1 MKFHNNYSYRPPTGM
16 IKYLLI
22 MKLIFVILTV
32 TILHAS
38 ANSFG
43 QSVSIRENNIA
54 LVNAINEIR
63 KQTGY
68 DFFYNDRL
76 IDNAKKVD
84 LNLKNVS
91 IDEALK
97 ACFADQD
104 LIYTIDDK
112 IVTIKPKEVSIVNKI
127 INYLALI
134 EVKGLILDEKGQ
146 PLPGATVIAKGT
158 SKSVITD
165 AEGRF
170 ILSADQGS
178 TLVVIYVGYKKKEI
192 QVQSNSVT
200 IQMVPDVANLDQV
213 QVIAYGTTTRRL
225 NTGTVAKI
233 KGEDIRNQPVENPVL
248 ALSGRLPGVQI
259 TQASGNPGA
268 PVSVIIRGKSSL
280 GASSEPLYV
289 IDGVPFAHAL
299 GNVTFATGTSAQT
312 LGGLMSGT
320 AGTSPFVNINPADIE
335 SMEVLKDADA
345 TAIYGSRGANGVVL
359 ITTRRAKAGKTTLD
373 FSFNSG
379 WSRPSRL
386 PKMLNT
392 QQYVAMRKEA
402 FKNDGIVPT
411 TANATDLMVWDTTR
425 YTDWTKLLLDKTARS
440 YDSQL
445 RLSGGGQQTQFSLAA
460 GYHRETPPYYG
471 NMYDDRVNLHSNI
484 NHRSS
489 DDKFSVSFNAT
500 YSTDKNNFV
509 TSDILN
515 GINTIPNAPY
525 PIDSHGNLVWRDQG
539 INFTNPLSYTEKKY
553 IGLTENM
560 LSSINMGYNIANGLR
575 LKLDAGFNLL
585 KLDQTTTNPLK
596 SQSPFNTNA
605 ISSAEFFNQSQKNWI
620 AEPQAEY
627 TKQWGK
633 SHLQVLAGGSFQEQE
648 GSNERISASGYT
660 NDELLLT
667 PGPAATKSV
676 TSSYSKY
683 RYTAGFGR
691 ISYNWAGKYLVN
703 ISARRDGSSRFGP
716 GKQFGNFGAIGTAWI
731 FSEESFMK
739 NLSFLSFGKLRA
751 SMGVTGNDRVGNYQY
766 ISQWLPTSAAVPY
779 QGTSGIYPYNLE
791 NPDYAWERNKKWE
804 MAMELSFL
812 NDRIY
817 VSADYYLN
825 RTDNQ
830 LTGLT
835 LPSQVGYSYVNAN
848 RDAILQNSGWEL
860 MLNTTNIQSKEFS
873 WKTSFNLTI
882 PRNKLIAYPGLEDTY
897 YASVWSI
904 GQPVTISKW
913 IKYEGVDPSTGL
925 HKLTGTSL
933 PKDQTEVY
941 DLAQRYY
948 GGLQNT
954 LSYKGFTLDFFFHF
968 VNKLGK
974 TSILFNAPGTRSNQ
988 SIEVLDR
995 WQKPGD
1001 ITNVQ
1006 RFTTTGTAAT
1016 NYSYYANYS
1025 DARIS
1030 NASFIRLK
1038 NISLSYQ
1045 LDKKLAQK
1053 VKAENIRM
1061 YLQAQNLF
1069 TISPYKIGDPET
1081 MSFNSMPPLSTMTAG
1096 LQVMF

>member
-1 MKFHNNYSYRPPTGM
+1 MKFHNNYSYRHVRM
-16 IKYLLI
+16 VKYLLI
-22 MKLIFVILTV
+22 MKLTFVMLTV
-32 TILHAS
+32 TILQVS

-43 QSVSIRENNIA
+43 QSVSIRENNVT

-84 LNLKNVS
+84 LNLKNAS
-91 IDEALK
+91 IEEALR
-97 ACFADQD
+97 ACFVNQN
-104 LIYTIDDK
+104 LIYTVEDK
-112 IVTIKPKEVSIVNKI
+112 IVTIKPKEENIVDKIVN
-127 INYLALI
+127 YFTMVD
-134 EVKGLILDEKGQ
+134 VKGIVLDEKGQ
-146 PLPGATVIAKGT
+146 PLPGATVILKGT
-158 SKSVITD
+158 SKSVMSD

-170 ILSADQGS
+170 MISADLGS
-178 TLVVIYVGYKKKEI
+178 TLEIIFLGYKKKEVQI
-192 QVQSNSVT
+192 QSNAIT
-200 IQMVPDVANLDQV
+200 IQMVADIANLDQV

-233 KGEDIRNQPVENPVL
+233 KGEEIRNQPVENAAL
-248 ALSGRLPGVQI
+248 ALSGRMPGVQI
-259 TQASGNPGA
+259 TQTTGLAGS

-299 GNVTFATGTSAQT
+299 GNVTFASGTSAQT
-312 LGGLMSGT
+312 MGGLLNAT

-359 ITTRRAKAGKTTLD
+359 ITTKRAKAGKTTLD

-379 WSRPSRL
+379 WSKPTRL
-386 PKMLNT
+386 PTMLNT

-402 FKNDGIVPT
+402 FKNDGIIPT
-411 TANATDLMVWDTTR
+411 AANAPDLMVWDTTR
-425 YTDWTKLLLDKTARS
+425 YINWTKLLLDKTARS

-445 RLSGGGQQTQFSLAA
+445 RLSGGGQKTQFSLAA
-460 GYHRETPPYYG
+460 GYHREIPAFYG
-471 NMYDDRVNLHSNI
+471 NLHDDRVNLHSNV
-484 NHRSS
+484 NHRSA
-489 DDKFSVSFNAT
+489 DDKFSVSFNAS
-500 YSTDKNNFV
+500 YNTDKNNFV

-515 GINTIPNAPY
+515 AINTIPNAPY
-525 PIDSHGNLVWRDQG
+525 PIDSLGNLVWREKG
-539 INFTNPLSYTEKKY
+539 INFTNPLAYAEKKY
-553 IGLTENM
+553 IGLSENM
-560 LSSINMGYNIANGLR
+560 LSSMNMSYNITNSLR

-596 SQSPFNTNA
+596 SQSPFSTSA
-605 ISSAEFFNQSQKNWI
+605 ISSAEFFDQSQKNWI

-627 TKQWGK
+627 TRIWGRNQ
-633 SHLQVLAGGSFQEQE
+633 LQVLAGGSFQEQL
-648 GSNERISASGYT
+648 GSSERISASGYT

-676 TSSYSKY
+676 TSSYTKY
-683 RYTAGFGR
+683 RYTAAFGR
-691 ISYNWAGKYLVN
+691 ISYNWDGRYLINV
-703 ISARRDGSSRFGP
+703 SARRDGSSRFGP
-716 GKQFGNFGAIGTAWI
+716 GKQFGNFGAIGAGWV

-739 NLSFLSFGKLRA
+739 NLNFLSFGKLRG
-751 SMGVTGNDRVGNYQY
+751 SMGVTGNDRVGDYQY
-766 ISQWLPTSAAVPY
+766 ISKWLSTTSAVPY
-779 QGTSGIYPYNLE
+779 QGTPGIYPYNLE
-791 NPDYAWERNKKWE
+791 NPDYAWERNRKWE

-812 NDRIY
+812 KDRIFI
-817 VSADYYLN
+817 SADYYLSK
-825 RTDNQ
+825 TDNQ

-835 LPSQVGYSYVNAN
+835 LPSQVGYVYVNAN
-848 RDAILQNSGWEL
+848 MDAVLQNSGWEF
-860 MLNTTNIQSKEFS
+860 MLNTTNIQSNNFS

-904 GQPVTISKW
+904 GKPVTTSKW
-913 IKYEGVDPSTGL
+913 IKYEGVDPNTGL
-925 HKLTGTSL
+925 HKLAGTSL
-933 PKDQTEVY
+933 SKDLTEVY

-954 LSYKGFTLDFFFHF
+954 LVYKGFTLDLFFHF

-988 SIEVLDR
+988 PIEVLDR

-1001 ITNVQ
+1001 ITNIQ
-1006 RFTTTGTAAT
+1006 RFTTTGAAVT

-1025 DARIS
+1025 EGRIT

-1038 NISLSYQ
+1038 NVSLSYQ
-1045 LDKKLAQK
+1045 FDKKIAQK
-1053 VKAENIRM
+1053 IKAENIRM

-1069 TISPYKIGDPET
+1069 TISPYQIGDPET
-1081 MSFNSMPPLSTMTAG
+1081 MSFNSMPPMTTMTMG